1 MFQSFSGPSRAV
13 VTFAL
18 YRSAAKGK
26 GLRLPGHL
34 PEKRLFEVEALE
46 HNTLQQV
53 MGGWMIKG
61 SINLMTNEWDERKHA
76 QRIDPCFVL
85 RSTLEATKNISIPRG
100 KHLCRHESKQHTL
113 VS

>member
-1 MFQSFSGPSRAV
+1 MEKGVVQSLSGAPSRAV

-26 GLRLPGHL
+26 GLKLQGHL

-53 MGGWMIKG
+53 MGKLIGPF
-61 SINLMTNEWDERKHA
+61 SPPPPNLSK
-76 QRIDPCFVL
+76 RI
-85 RSTLEATKNISIPRG
+85 T
-100 KHLCRHESKQHTL
+100 
-113 VS
+113 VSAAGHG